1 MHRTTLRYWICQIL
15 GWGGW
20 TLLNLAFFY
29 FFLQDVYMKVGETR
43 SRLFAILFIQFF
55 WYIAATHLLR
65 FFLKKTGW
73 IKFTTDQ
80 VIALFISSVMLTGL
94 LAYYGAKT
102 TAVITGTSLV
112 QYEKNQSLKV
122 AMAKEKSLG
131 LAGTNY
137 YLAQK
142 ENAKD
147 SLNFAALQ
155 NIKRT
160 TGWYRNDQGL
170 WNYEEQHK
178 GRFWWDIIFTFIL
191 IALWLLLYMI
201 WHYVERNRK
210 DEVDR
215 LNLEK
220 TVKELELKT
229 IKSHINPHF
238 IFNSL
243 NSIRALVDENPKR
256 ARTAIT
262 ELSNILRSSLQVE
275 KMETVSLQ
283 KELDIV
289 KDYLALE
296 QMRFEER
303 LKVEMEIDEDTL
315 GQELP
320 PMMLQTLVENAIKH
334 GISKRING
342 GTISIISR
350 FTDNDFELIVQNSGN
365 LEKKSNEGFGIK
377 STRDRLKF
385 LCNGNAYFKVE
396 EIEGNKVQ
404 SKIVMP
410 VEYHKMKSYQS

>member
-1 MHRTTLRYWICQIL
+1 MHKTTIRYWICQIL

-20 TLLNLAFFY
+20 TLLNLSFFY
-29 FFLQDVYMKVGETR
+29 FCLQDTYWKAGER
-43 SRLFAILFIQFF
+43 RNLLFAILFIQFF
-55 WYIAATHLLR
+55 WYIVATHLLR
-65 FFLKKTGW
+65 FFLIKTGW
-73 IKFTTDQ
+73 IKFSINK
-80 VIALFISSVMLTGL
+80 VIGLFIISVLLTGL
-94 LAYYGAKT
+94 LSYYGAKS
-102 TAVITGTSLV
+102 TAIVTGTSLV
-112 QYEKNQSLKV
+112 RYEKKENLKQ
-122 AMAKEKSLG
+122 AISKEKSLG
-131 LAGTNY
+131 LSGTEY
-137 YLAQK
+137 YLAGK
-142 ENAKD
+142 YEPKD
-147 SLNFAALQ
+147 SLNYASIVT
-155 NIKRT
+155 IKKS
-160 TGWYRNDQGL
+160 TGWYRDNSGS
-170 WNYEEQHK
+170 WKYEEQHK

-191 IALWLLLYMI
+191 IALWLLLYLI
-201 WHYVERNRK
+201 WHYLERNRK
-210 DEVDR
+210 DEIDR
-215 LNLEK
+215 LSLEK

-275 KMETVSLQ
+275 KMETVPLQ

-315 GQELP
+315 AQPVP

-342 GTISIISR
+342 GVIKIISR
-350 FTDNDFELIVQNSGN
+350 FTDDHFELIVQNTGN
-365 LEKKSNEGFGIK
+365 LERKSEEGFGFK

-385 LCNGNAYFKVE
+385 LFNGNAYFKIE
-396 EIEGNKVQ
+396 EIEATKVQ
-404 SKIVMP
+404 SRIVMP
-410 VEYHKMKSYQS
+410 VDIK

>member
-1 MHRTTLRYWICQIL
+1 MMHNKAVRYWIFQLL

-29 FFLQDVYMKVGETR
+29 FFLQDVYWKAGER
-43 SRLFAILFIQFF
+43 KDLLLAILFIQFF

-65 FFLKKTGW
+65 IFLKKINW
-73 IKFTTDQ
+73 ITFSTEK
-80 VIALFISSVMLTGL
+80 VIVLFFASVLITGL
-94 LAYYGAKT
+94 LAYYGSKGTALATGNSLVEYEKNENLKQAILKEKT
-102 TAVITGTSLV
+102 LGLTGTS
-112 QYEKNQSLKV
+112 
-122 AMAKEKSLG
+122 
-131 LAGTNY
+131 Y
-137 YLAQK
+137 YLSAK
-142 ENAKD
+142 DNRKD
-147 SLNFAALQ
+147 SLNNAAVE
-155 NIKRT
+155 NIKRSI
-160 TGWYRNDQGL
+160 GWYRNVSGV
-170 WNYEEQHK
+170 WKYEEQHK

-191 IALWLLLYMI
+191 IALWLLIYMI
-201 WHYVERNRK
+201 WHYLERNRK

-275 KMETVSLQ
+275 KMETVPLQ

-289 KDYLALE
+289 KDYLGLE

-315 GQELP
+315 SQQIP

-342 GTISIISR
+342 GLIKIIAKFS
-350 FTDNDFELIVQNSGN
+350 DNDFVLIVQNSGN
-365 LEKKSNEGFGIK
+365 LEKKRHEGFGFK

-385 LCNGNAYFKVE
+385 LCNGDAYFKVE
-396 EIEGNKVQ
+396 EIEGTKVQ
-404 SKIVMP
+404 SMIVMP
-410 VEYHKMKSYQS
+410 VEY

>member
-1 MHRTTLRYWICQIL
+1 MMHKTTVRYWICQIL

-20 TLLNLAFFY
+20 TLLNLSFFY
-29 FFLQDVYMKVGETR
+29 FFLEDVYWKSGERKTLLL
-43 SRLFAILFIQFF
+43 SILFIQFI
-55 WYIAATHLLR
+55 WYILATHALR

-73 IKFTTDQ
+73 IKFSTEK
-80 VIALFISSVMLTGL
+80 VIGLFIISVMLTGL
-94 LAYYGAKT
+94 LAYYGSKA
-102 TAVITGTSLV
+102 TAVATGRSLV
-112 QYEKNQSLKV
+112 EYEKNESLKQ
-122 AMAKEKSLG
+122 AISKEKTLG
-131 LAGTNY
+131 LAGTSY
-137 YLAQK
+137 YLATA
-142 ENAKD
+142 NNPKD
-147 SLNFAALQ
+147 SVNYSAAQ
-155 NIKRT
+155 NIKKN
-160 TGWYRNDQGL
+160 TGWYRNSAGV
-170 WNYEEQHK
+170 WKYEEQHK

-201 WHYVERNRK
+201 WHYLERNRK

-220 TVKELELKT
+220 TVKDLELKT

-275 KMETVSLQ
+275 KMETVPLQ

-303 LKVEMEIDEDTL
+303 LKVQFDIDEDTL
-315 GQELP
+315 GQPVP

-342 GTISIISR
+342 GTIIIISR
-350 FTDNDFELIVQNSGN
+350 FTDKDFELIVQNSGN
-365 LEKKSNEGFGIK
+365 LEKKPGEGFGFK

-396 EIEGNKVQ
+396 EIEGTKVQ

-410 VEYHKMKSYQS
+410 VEY

>member
-1 MHRTTLRYWICQIL
+1 MMHKTTVRYWICQVL

-20 TLLNLAFFY
+20 TLLNLSFFY
-29 FFLQDVYMKVGETR
+29 FFMEDVYWKSGER
-43 SRLFAILFIQFF
+43 KNLLLSILLIQFV
-55 WYIAATHLLR
+55 WYILATHVLR

-73 IKFTTDQ
+73 IKFSTEK
-80 VIALFISSVMLTGL
+80 VIILFIISVLLTGF
-94 LAYYGAKT
+94 LAYYGSKA
-102 TAVITGTSLV
+102 TAVATGRSLVEYEKNESLKQAMSKEKTLGLTGTS
-112 QYEKNQSLKV
+112 
-122 AMAKEKSLG
+122 
-131 LAGTNY
+131 Y
-137 YLAQK
+137 YLATA
-142 ENAKD
+142 NNPKD
-147 SLNFAALQ
+147 SLNYSSAQ
-155 NIKRT
+155 TIKKN
-160 TGWYRNDQGL
+160 TGWYRNSSGV
-170 WNYEEQHK
+170 WKYEEQHK

-201 WHYVERNRK
+201 WHYLERNRK
-210 DEVDR
+210 DELDR

-220 TVKELELKT
+220 TVKDLELKT

-243 NSIRALVDENPKR
+243 NSIRALVEENPKR

-275 KMETVSLQ
+275 KMETVPLQ

-303 LKVEMEIDEDTL
+303 LKVQFDIDEDTL
-315 GQELP
+315 GQPVP

-342 GTISIISR
+342 GMIKIISR
-350 FTDNDFELIVQNSGN
+350 FTDKDFELIVQNTGN
-365 LEKKSNEGFGIK
+365 LEKKSDEGFGFK

-396 EIEGNKVQ
+396 EIEGTKVQ

-410 VEYHKMKSYQS
+410 VEW

>member
-1 MHRTTLRYWICQIL
+1 MMNKTTLRYWGCQVF

-20 TLLNLAFFY
+20 TLLNLSFFY
-29 FFLQDVYMKVGETR
+29 FFLQDVYWKAGER
-43 SRLFAILFIQFF
+43 RNLLFAILFIQFV

-65 FFLKKTGW
+65 LFLKKIGW
-73 IKFTTDQ
+73 IKYSTDQ
-80 VIALFISSVMLTGL
+80 VIALFISCVMVTGL
-94 LAYYGAKT
+94 LAYYGAKLTART
-102 TAVITGTSLV
+102 TGNSLL
-112 QYEKNQSLKV
+112 QYEKNENLKEAV
-122 AMAKEKSLG
+122 SKEKALG
-131 LAGTNY
+131 LAGTTY

-142 ENAKD
+142 NNPKD
-147 SLNFAALQ
+147 SLNFAATE
-155 NIKRT
+155 NIKRS
-160 TGWYRNDQGL
+160 TGWYRNDNGL
-170 WNYEEQHK
+170 WKYEEQHK

-201 WHYVERNRK
+201 WHYLERNRR

-275 KMETVSLQ
+275 KMETVPLE

-303 LKVEMEIDEDTL
+303 LKVEWEIDEDTL
-315 GQELP
+315 GQQVP

-342 GTISIISR
+342 GMIKIISR
-350 FTDNDFELIVQNSGN
+350 FTDKDFQLIVQNSGN
-365 LEKKSNEGFGIK
+365 LEKKSGEGFGFK

-396 EIEGNKVQ
+396 EIEGTKVQ

-410 VEYHKMKSYQS
+410 VEY

>member
-1 MHRTTLRYWICQIL
+1 M
-15 GWGGW
+15 
-20 TLLNLAFFY
+20 NLAFFY
-29 FFLQDVYMKVGETR
+29 FLLQDVYWKSAER
-43 SRLFAILFIQFF
+43 RHLLLAILVIEFC
-55 WYIAATHLLR
+55 WYIIATHLLR
-65 FFLKKTGW
+65 YVLSKIKW
-73 IKFTTDQ
+73 INFSTDK
-80 VIALFISSVMLTGL
+80 VIGLFVISVMLTGL
-94 LAYYGAKT
+94 LAYYGAKS
-102 TAVITGTSLV
+102 TALITGNSLV
-112 QYEKNQSLKV
+112 QYEKQQNLKE
-122 AMAKEKSLG
+122 AINKEKTLG
-131 LAGTNY
+131 LTGTNY
-137 YLAQK
+137 YLADK
-142 ENAKD
+142 NSPKD
-147 SLNFAALQ
+147 STNYQSFQ

-160 TGWYRNDQGL
+160 TGWYRNNNGV
-170 WNYEEQHK
+170 WKYEEQHR

-201 WHYVERNRK
+201 WHYLERNRK

-275 KMETVSLQ
+275 KLETVPLH

-303 LKVEMEIDEDTL
+303 LKVEMDIDEDTL
-315 GQELP
+315 EQRVP

-342 GTISIISR
+342 GTIRIISR
-350 FTDNDFELIVQNSGN
+350 FTDKNFELIVQNSGV
-365 LEKKSNEGFGIK
+365 LEAKDNEGFGFK

-385 LCNGNAYFKVE
+385 LFNGNAYFKVE
-396 EIEGNKVQ
+396 EIAGTKVQ

-410 VEYHKMKSYQS
+410 VEY